1 MPTRPDKEAEKLRQ
15 AELRLANRMAEDQAK
30 ATEKIR
36 QDTIR
41 AAQKLRQAEIRL
53 AARMAEDAAKE
64 AEHLAKAEEKAAAR
78 LARAKAREAREARRH
93 WRKQPIQRGIKIDLL
108 AEAREAAEWRRK
120 HPLKR
125 TAWICGFSICVMLL
139 WLLELH
145 LALNLN
151 QMKIRNLEKRYGVV
165 RRRVSLSKDAVTKS
179 VEINKRLT
187 ALDRLETNRFL
198 WAPLLNS
205 LQKTMIDDIQVT
217 RLTGRQS
224 YTSEAAHSFTLGS
237 RKIEA
242 PGDIV
247 EHISL
252 FIEAKD
258 MSPDELSYI
267 KYKESLGN
275 CEYFSQNLRSREG
288 FILEG
293 VLKPTAP
300 GKLDRSNEFS
310 KFVLSAHFPE
320 VRRRQ

>member
-1 MPTRPDKEAEKLRQ
+1 MPTPPDKEAEKLRQ
-15 AELRLANRMAEDQAK
+15 AELRVANRMAEDQAK

-64 AEHLAKAEEKAAAR
+64 AEHLAKAEEKIAAK
-78 LARAKAREAREARRH
+78 LARAKAREARRY
-93 WRKQPIQRGIKIDLL
+93 WRNQPIQRGIKIDLL
-108 AEAREAAEWRRK
+108 AEAREAEEWRRR

-139 WLLELH
+139 WLLELQ
-145 LALNLN
+145 LAINLD
-151 QMKIRNLEKRYGVV
+151 QKKTRNMEERYGVV
-165 RRRVSLSKDAVTKS
+165 RRRVSVSKDAVAGS
-179 VEINKRLT
+179 VEINKRLA

-205 LQKTMIDDIQVT
+205 LQKTMIDHIQVT

-224 YTSEAAHSFTLGS
+224 YTSERGHIATMGS
-237 RKIEA
+237 RKVQV
-242 PGDIV
+242 PGDII
-247 EHISL
+247 EHFDL

-258 MSPDELSYI
+258 MSPDELTYI
-267 KYKESLGN
+267 KYKEILAK
-275 CEYFSQNLRSREG
+275 CDYFSQSLRSSDG

-293 VLKPTAP
+293 VLRPFALA
-300 GKLDRSNEFS
+300 KLNSSNEFT

-320 VRRRQ
+320 VRRSQ